1 MQAFQ
6 EGGAT
11 MYGILCMALFAHVL
25 GLAALGV
32 SLFSKKGKG
41 GAPLAIGSGALLFG
55 VVSML
60 IGVVGYLWGM
70 SRVDDALLY
79 ADSSQAELMR
89 AVGRAEAM
97 NNIYFG
103 CCATVF
109 PVVAGLA
116 AIIVGVRKRRQT

>member
-1 MQAFQ
+1 
-6 EGGAT
+6 

-41 GAPLAIGSGALLFG
+41 GTPIAIGSGALLFG
-55 VVSML
+55 VVAL
-60 IGVVGYLWGM
+60 ILGIVGYLWGM
-70 SRVDDALLY
+70 SRVDDALAY
-79 ADSSQAELMR
+79 ADPSQAALMR
-89 AVGRAEAM
+89 QVGRAEAM

-109 PVVAGLA
+109 PVIAGLA
-116 AIIVGVRKRRQT
+116 AILVGLRKRRQGAAP